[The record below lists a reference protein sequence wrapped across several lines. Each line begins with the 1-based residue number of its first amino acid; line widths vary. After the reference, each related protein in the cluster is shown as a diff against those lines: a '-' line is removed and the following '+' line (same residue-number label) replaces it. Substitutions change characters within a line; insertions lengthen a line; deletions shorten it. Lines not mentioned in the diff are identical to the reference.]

1 MSIPTKISKNQGG
14 VKMKKTIIITIAM
27 LCFFGIAIMIGA
39 NEVSANWQQSIE
51 DEVNITASSPVENVE
66 NEFKEFGAYPF
77 VKFSEHIQTL
87 QDKSGMEAL
96 MSMEIETEEGMIS
109 YEEVAYIGGN
119 ALEKLFPD
127 EVFTDK
133 QFVIVPLNWISP
145 HISERV
151 VYEGFY
157 IVENPADHPVH
168 PRRNVLSYAY
178 WIDAYTGEVLYVT
191 KSEADTD
198 VNLKRTPEQALEYA
212 VALAKAMGYES
223 YSKYNIE
230 WARYNAEI
238 EANTWGVELLVAED
252 KSLSFCF
259 NDLEDNFLYA
269 VNDTTSK
276 YFQLVNEKGKPAQ

>member
-1 MSIPTKISKNQGG
+1 
-14 VKMKKTIIITIAM
+14 MKKTIIITIAM
-27 LCFFGIAIMIGA
+27 LCVFCTAIMVGA
-39 NEVSANWQQSIE
+39 SKVSNDWQQSNE
-51 DEVNITASSPVENVE
+51 DEVTISTSSPVENVE

-77 VKFSEHIQTL
+77 VKFSEHVQTL

-96 MSMEIETEEGMIS
+96 MSMEIEIEEGMIS

-145 HISERV
+145 HISERA

-178 WIDAYTGEVLYVT
+178 WIDAYTCEVLYVT
-191 KSEADTD
+191 KTEAETD
-198 VNLKRTPEQALEYA
+198 INHKRSPEQALEYA
-212 VALAKAMGYES
+212 TELAKAMGYDS
-223 YSKYNIE
+223 YSKYNIRWSKYNSE
-230 WARYNAEI
+230 TDANVWA
-238 EANTWGVELLVAED
+238 VELLVDNGKA
-252 KSLSFCF
+252 LSFSF
-259 NDLEDNFLYA
+259 NDLEDNFFYA

-276 YFQLVNEKGKPAQ
+276 YYQKVIEEGVPME